1 MAFKLIEVG
10 TPEERVRAVA
20 AIAEEMQATDVQV
33 GPPLGDGRRLIRLL
47 VGEID
52 RQALLDRLQAAL
64 GKSENWHI
72 VMMPTDVVI
81 PRESEEEA
89 EEKESQESDVAAAE
103 EEKKEE
109 QERASRE
116 ELYNLVAGGVHID
129 ANFVL
134 LVVLSTVVASVGL
147 ETNSVAVVIGAMVI
161 APLLGPN
168 VAFAFATAIGDRAL
182 MLSAA
187 KSNILG
193 IALSVAFAA
202 ALALLFAPNVASP
215 ELLARTSLDY
225 GGIVL
230 GLASGAAA
238 ALSVTTGLSATLV
251 GVMVAVALLPPAAT
265 VGIMVAARRPDLAA
279 GASMLLGANVACV
292 NLAAQLVFIAK
303 GVRPRLWHERRSA
316 RKSVIVNLA
325 AWIIMLIVLAGII
338 SLRQTAGK

>member
-1 MAFKLIEVG
+1 MAFKLIEVA
-10 TPEERVRAVA
+10 TPEERVRAITSVA
-20 AIAEEMQATDVQV
+20 KDMQATDVQV

-64 GKSENWHI
+64 GEPENWRI
-72 VMMPTDVVI
+72 VMMPTDVVV
-81 PRESEEEA
+81 PREPEEE
-89 EEKESQESDVAAAE
+89 QEPDVMADEAK
-103 EEKKEE
+103 KKEE

-116 ELYNLVAGGVHID
+116 ELYNLVASGVHID

-147 ETNSVAVVIGAMVI
+147 ERNSVAVVIGAMVI

-182 MLSAA
+182 MLSAT

-193 IALSVAFAA
+193 IALSVIVAG
-202 ALALLFAPNVASP
+202 ALALVFTPNVDSP
-215 ELLARTSLDY
+215 ELLARSTLDH

-265 VGIMVAARRPDLAA
+265 VGIMAAARRPDLAA
-279 GASMLLGANVACV
+279 GAAMLLGANVACV
-292 NLAAQLVFIAK
+292 NLAAQLVFVVK
-303 GVRPRLWHERRSA
+303 GIRPRLWYERQSA
-316 RKSVIVNLA
+316 RKAVVVSLVT
-325 AWIIMLIVLAGII
+325 WIVLLAMLVGII
-338 SLRQTAGK
+338 SLRQSAGK